1 MSELT
6 RETLPDA
13 GPEMP
18 EPGVLA
24 AIRPSASRMA
34 ATEETFVRM
43 LHEEI
48 EPLVSQ
54 LPDQGWPLCERTA
67 RGILWLPARPRPP
80 PPPPFH
86 SLRWLSEANK
96 ADGFPR
102 SEYVSIGHALVR
114 IARDM
119 AGTKWSTTTGSAR
132 VRFFIWVAPHPP
144 G

>member
-48 EPLVSQ
+48 EPLVSP

-67 RGILWLPARPRPP
+67 RAILWLVLSDPAAEAAVP
-80 PPPPFH
+80 

-96 ADGFPR
+96 ADGFPQ

-119 AGTKWSTTTGSAR
+119 AGTKWSTTTGSAWI
-132 VRFFIWVAPHPP
+132 RFFMWLPP
-144 G
+144 